1 MSYEWITPKTDWV
14 KTDQFT
20 YQDYNR
26 IRNNLLFLN
35 DRFNNDNPEK
45 AVEINLGLPKTSYD
59 NDYFPSEFE
68 AFEKALDS
76 FKRMDGNVTVG
87 ERGSYKGNSN
97 FVNAD
102 ELNHLE
108 QSCLNWFNFNVA
120 ITSATLTPTPFEVGI
135 GDTIQLTLSVLPLN
149 AKYTVEYSS
158 TDATV
163 ATVSSTGLV
172 TGISNGTFYIKALI
186 KQKNRPD
193 IILWANGESAI
204 PIEDI
209 IVPSKIR
216 ATYNQSVE
224 IPIQIVPA
232 NADINRIK
240 FDIDTDY
247 AYVEKNHLG
256 KWAIWTRGASIMG
269 STYLTIRAGSIEK
282 RCKIVTRW
290 TPNNGRGD
298 SYGVRQAMLFD
309 NSLFVVARKSSNVYK
324 LSKKDAEGKVM
335 EWISYGSPSSINDSS
350 FAPYYIFRYTTDN
363 AQTWK
368 LYAFGSSNENSSTSV
383 LCVLENG
390 VWRQIRTYNFNA
402 YQCGVYITWTNNPS
416 YYDKIHVCTNND
428 GEYII
433 RGDNWQIDEH
443 VEYRDGFYNSYDSY
457 YSSTYG
463 YSAECFTSYGKH
475 YVEGSL
481 TMGYWEDM
489 PSSRQ
494 GVYSHSTNNTRI
506 MGGRIDEDM
515 GLSNYI
521 YRGYSRGYEK
531 QSDLDY
537 AKIGWQVESPKIIP
551 YQDCDDD
558 EAYYYILSPTDVT
571 KEKVL
576 HATDN
581 AYFFICTDIKPSY

>member
-26 IRNNLLFLN
+26 IRNNLLFIN

-87 ERGSYKGNSN
+87 ERGSYRGNNN
-97 FVNAD
+97 FVSAD

-120 ITSATLTPTPFEVGI
+120 ITSVTLTPTPFEVGI
-135 GDTIQLTLSVLPLN
+135 GDTIQLTLSVLPSS

-158 TDATV
+158 TDTSV

-209 IVPSKIR
+209 IVPSKVR
-216 ATYNQSVE
+216 LTYQDSKK

-240 FDIDTDY
+240 YSVDDDY
-247 AYVEKNHLG
+247 VHAGGISNDGLTVSTHS
-256 KWAIWTRGASIMG
+256 ASIMG

-290 TPNNGRGD
+290 TPNNGQGD
-298 SYGVRQAMLFD
+298 SYGVRQVMLFD
-309 NSLFVVARKSSNVYK
+309 NSLFVVAKKSSNVYK

-335 EWISYGSPSSINDSS
+335 EWVSYGSPSSINASS
-350 FAPYYIFRYTTDN
+350 FAPYYVFKYTTDS

-402 YQCGVYITWTNNPS
+402 YQCGVYITWSNNLS
-416 YYDKIHVCTNND
+416 RYYDKIHVCTNNN

-443 VEYRDGFYNSYDSY
+443 VEYRDGFYNTYDSY
-457 YSSTYG
+457 YVSGYG
-463 YSAECFTSYGKH
+463 FSAECFTSYGKH
-475 YVEGSL
+475 YEADMSI
-481 TMGYWEDM
+481 MEYYDDM
-489 PSSRQ
+489 PSVSQ
-494 GVYSHSTNNTRI
+494 GAYSQSSGNTRI
-506 MGGRIDEDM
+506 MGGAIATNK

-521 YRGYSRGYEK
+521 YRGYGRGYER
-531 QSDLDY
+531 QSDL
-537 AKIGWQVESPKIIP
+537 KIDWQVESPKVIP
-551 YQDCDDD
+551 YQDCDDGND
-558 EAYYYILSPTDVT
+558 AYYYILSPISALKNGVYET
-571 KEKVL
+571 
-576 HATDN
+576 N
-581 AYFFICTDIKPSY
+581 NNFYFICTDVKA

>member
-87 ERGSYKGNSN
+87 ERGYYKGNNN
-97 FVNAD
+97 FVNAN

-120 ITSATLTPTPFEVGI
+120 ITSVTLTPTPFEVGI

-158 TDATV
+158 TDTTV

-172 TGISNGTFYIKALI
+172 TGISNGTFYIKALV

-209 IVPSKIR
+209 IVPSMIR
-216 ATYNQSVE
+216 LTYQNSKE
-224 IPIQIVPA
+224 IPIQIIPA
-232 NADINRIK
+232 NADINRIEYSV
-240 FDIDTDY
+240 DDDY
-247 AYVEKNHLG
+247 VHVYGISNNGLTVGTHS
-256 KWAIWTRGASIMG
+256 ASIMG

-290 TPNNGRGD
+290 TPNNGQGD
-298 SYGVRQAMLFD
+298 SYGVRQAMVID
-309 NSLFVVARKSSNVYK
+309 DSLFVVARKSSNVYK
-324 LSKKDAEGKVM
+324 LSKRDVEGKVM
-335 EWISYGSPSSINDSS
+335 EWVSYGSPSSINASS
-350 FAPYYIFRYTTDN
+350 FAPYYVFKYTTDS

-390 VWRQIRTYNFNA
+390 GWRQIRTYNFNA
-402 YQCGVYITWTNNPS
+402 YQCGVYITWTKNPS
-416 YYDKIHVCTNND
+416 YYHKIHVCTNNN

-443 VEYRDGFYNSYDSY
+443 VEYRDGFFNSYDSY
-457 YSSTYG
+457 YTNAYG
-463 YSAECFTSYGKH
+463 YDAECFTSYGKH
-475 YVEGSL
+475 YVAGNS
-481 TMGYWEDM
+481 TMVYYDDM
-489 PSSRQ
+489 PSVRQ
-494 GVYSHSTNNTRI
+494 GAYFHSPSNTRL
-506 MGGRIDEDM
+506 MGGEIADNN
-515 GLSNYI
+515 GLCNYI
-521 YRGYSRGYEK
+521 YRGYGRGYER
-531 QSDLDY
+531 QTDL
-537 AKIGWQVESPKIIP
+537 KIGWQVESPRIVV

-558 EAYYYILSPTDVT
+558 DLYYYILSPLIA
-571 KEKVL
+571 KKGGYSN
-576 HATDN
+576 HASL
-581 AYFFICTDIKPSY
+581 YFICTDVIAR

>member
-26 IRNNLLFLN
+26 IRNNLLFIN

-87 ERGSYKGNSN
+87 ERGSYRGNNN
-97 FVNAD
+97 FVSAD

-120 ITSATLTPTPFEVGI
+120 ITSVTLTPTPFEVGI
-135 GDTIQLTLSVLPLN
+135 GDTIQLTLSVLPSN

-158 TDATV
+158 TDTSV

-209 IVPSKIR
+209 IIPSKIR
-216 ATYNQSVE
+216 LTYQDSKK

-240 FDIDTDY
+240 YSVDDDY
-247 AYVEKNHLG
+247 VHAGGISNDGLTVSTHS
-256 KWAIWTRGASIMG
+256 TSIMG

-290 TPNNGRGD
+290 TPNNGQGD
-298 SYGVRQAMLFD
+298 SYGVRQVMLFD
-309 NSLFVVARKSSNVYK
+309 NSLFVVAKKSSNVYK

-335 EWISYGSPSSINDSS
+335 EWVSYGSPSSINASS
-350 FAPYYIFRYTTDN
+350 FAPYYVFKYTTDS

-416 YYDKIHVCTNND
+416 YYHKIHVCTNNN

-443 VEYRDGFYNSYDSY
+443 VEYRDGFYNTYDSY
-457 YSSTYG
+457 YVSGYG
-463 YSAECFTSYGKH
+463 YYAECFTSYGKH
-475 YVEGSL
+475 YVADSSI
-481 TMGYWEDM
+481 MAYYDDM
-489 PSSRQ
+489 PSVSQ
-494 GVYSHSTNNTRI
+494 GAYSQSLSNTRI
-506 MGGRIDEDM
+506 MGGAIATNK

-521 YRGYSRGYEK
+521 YRGYGRGYER
-531 QSDLDY
+531 QSDL
-537 AKIGWQVESPKIIP
+537 KIDWQVESPKVIP
-551 YQDCDDD
+551 YQDCDDGND
-558 EAYYYILSPTDVT
+558 AYYYILSPISAL
-571 KEKVL
+571 K
-576 HATDN
+576 N
-581 AYFFICTDIKPSY
+581 GAYETNNNFYFICTDVKA

>member
-76 FKRMDGNVTVG
+76 FKRMDGNVNVG
-87 ERGSYKGNSN
+87 ERGYYKGNNN

-102 ELNHLE
+102 GLNHLE
-108 QSCLNWFNFNVA
+108 KSCLNWFNFNVA

-158 TDATV
+158 TDTSV

-172 TGISNGTFYIKALI
+172 TGISNGTFNVKALI

-209 IVPSKIR
+209 IIPSKIR
-216 ATYNQSVE
+216 LTYQDSKK

-240 FDIDTDY
+240 YSVDDDYIHTDGISNDGLT
-247 AYVEKNHLG
+247 VSTHS
-256 KWAIWTRGASIMG
+256 ASIMG

-290 TPNNGRGD
+290 TPNNGQGD
-298 SYGVRQAMLFD
+298 SYGVRQAMVFD
-309 NSLFVVARKSSNVYK
+309 DSLFVVARKSSNVYK
-324 LSKKDAEGKVM
+324 LSKRDAEGKVM
-335 EWISYGSPSSINDSS
+335 EWTSYGSPSSINDSS
-350 FAPYYIFRYTTDN
+350 FAPYYVFKYTTDY

-390 VWRQIRTYNFNA
+390 VWRTIRTYSFNA
-402 YQCGVYITWTNNPS
+402 YQCGVYIDWTNNPS
-416 YYDKIHVCTNND
+416 YYHKIHICTSNN

-443 VEYRDGFYNSYDSY
+443 VEYRDNFYNSYNSY
-457 YSSTYG
+457 YASAYG
-463 YSAECFTSYGKH
+463 YNAECFTPNGRHFVAGNS
-475 YVEGSL
+475 
-481 TMGYWEDM
+481 TMQYYDDM
-489 PSSRQ
+489 PSVRQ
-494 GVYSHSTNNTRI
+494 GAYFHSSNNTRL
-506 MGGRIDEDM
+506 MGGEIVDNK

-521 YRGYSRGYEK
+521 YRGYGRGYER
-531 QSDLDY
+531 QSDL
-537 AKIGWQVESPKIIP
+537 KIDWEVESPRIVV

-558 EAYYYILSPTDVT
+558 DLYYYILSPLSGR
-571 KEKVL
+571 KNGSYSN
-576 HATDN
+576 HAPL
-581 AYFFICTDIKPSY
+581 YFICTDIKVR

>member
-87 ERGSYKGNSN
+87 ERGSYKGNNN

-102 ELNHLE
+102 GLNHLE

-135 GDTIQLTLSVLPLN
+135 GDTIQLTLSVLPSN

-158 TDATV
+158 TDTSV

-193 IILWANGESAI
+193 TILWANGESAI

-209 IVPSKIR
+209 IVPSKVR
-216 ATYNQSVE
+216 LTYQDSKK

-240 FDIDTDY
+240 YSVDDDY
-247 AYVEKNHLG
+247 VHAGGISNDGLTVSTHS
-256 KWAIWTRGASIMG
+256 TSIMG

-290 TPNNGRGD
+290 TPNNGQGD
-298 SYGVRQAMLFD
+298 SYGVRQVMLFD
-309 NSLFVVARKSSNVYK
+309 NSLFVVAKKSSNVYK

-335 EWISYGSPSSINDSS
+335 EWVSYGSPSSINASS
-350 FAPYYIFRYTTDN
+350 FAPYYVFKYTTDS

-402 YQCGVYITWTNNPS
+402 YQCGVYITWHNNPS
-416 YYDKIHVCTNND
+416 YYNKIHVCTNNN

-433 RGDNWQIDEH
+433 RGDNWQIDKH
-443 VEYRDGFYNSYDSY
+443 AEYRDGFYNTYDSY
-457 YSSTYG
+457 YVSGYG
-463 YSAECFTSYGKH
+463 SNAECFTSYGKH
-475 YVEGSL
+475 YESIDGSI
-481 TMGYWEDM
+481 MEYYEDM
-489 PSSRQ
+489 PSTRQ
-494 GVYSHSTNNTRI
+494 GAYSQSSTNTRI
-506 MGGRIDEDM
+506 MGGAIATNK

-521 YRGYSRGYEK
+521 YRGYGRGYER
-531 QSDLDY
+531 QSDL
-537 AKIGWQVESPKIIP
+537 KIDWQVESPKVIP
-551 YQDCDDD
+551 YQDCDDGND
-558 EAYYYILSPTDVT
+558 EYYYILSPNSAFKDGLYGT
-571 KEKVL
+571 
-576 HATDN
+576 N
-581 AYFFICTDIKPSY
+581 NNFYFICTDVKA

>member
-87 ERGSYKGNSN
+87 ERGFYRGNNN
-97 FVNAD
+97 FISAD

-120 ITSATLTPTPFEVGI
+120 ITSVTLTPTPFEVGI
-135 GDTIQLTLSVLPLN
+135 GDTIQLTLSVLPSN

-158 TDATV
+158 TDTSV
-163 ATVSSTGLV
+163 ATVSPTGLV

-209 IVPSKIR
+209 IIPSKIR
-216 ATYNQSVE
+216 LTYQDSKK

-232 NADINRIK
+232 NADINRVK
-240 FDIDTDY
+240 YSVDDDYVHTDGISNDGLT
-247 AYVEKNHLG
+247 VSTHS
-256 KWAIWTRGASIMG
+256 ASIMG
-269 STYLTIRAGSIEK
+269 STYLTLRAGSIEK
-282 RCKIVTRW
+282 KCKIVTRW
-290 TPNNGRGD
+290 MPNNGQGD
-298 SYGVRQAMLFD
+298 SYGVKQAILFD
-309 NSLFVVARKSSNVYK
+309 DSLFVVAKRSSNVYK
-324 LSKKDAEGKVM
+324 LSKRDTEGKVM

-350 FAPYYIFRYTTDN
+350 VAPYYVFKYTTDF

-390 VWRQIRTYNFNA
+390 VWRQIKTYNFNA
-402 YQCGVYITWTNNPS
+402 YQCGVYITWTNTPS
-416 YYDKIHVCTNND
+416 YYDKIHVCTNNN
-428 GEYII
+428 GEYVI
-433 RGDNWQIDEH
+433 RGDNWQIIDEH
-443 VEYRDGFYNSYDSY
+443 VEYRDNFYNSYNSY
-457 YSSTYG
+457 YVSGYG
-463 YSAECFTSYGKH
+463 FDAECFTPNGRH
-475 YVEGSL
+475 FVAGSS
-481 TMGYWEDM
+481 TMTYYDDM
-489 PSSRQ
+489 PAARQ
-494 GVYSHSTNNTRI
+494 GVYSHSSYNTRL
-506 MGGRIDEDM
+506 MGGDIVDNK
-515 GLSNYI
+515 GLCNYI
-521 YRGYSRGYEK
+521 YRGYGRGYER
-531 QSDLDY
+531 QTDL
-537 AKIGWQVESPKIIP
+537 KIDWEVDGPVLVA

-558 EAYYYILSPTDVT
+558 DLYYYILSPFARGRENGLVS
-571 KEKVL
+571 EHSRL
-576 HATDN
+576 
-581 AYFFICTDIKPSY
+581 YFICTGVKVR